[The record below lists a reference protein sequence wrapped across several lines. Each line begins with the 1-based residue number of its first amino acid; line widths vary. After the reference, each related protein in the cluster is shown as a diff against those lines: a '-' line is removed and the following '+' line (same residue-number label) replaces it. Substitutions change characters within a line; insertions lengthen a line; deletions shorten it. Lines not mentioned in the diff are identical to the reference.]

1 MKLLDSD
8 EEEEDQ
14 DDREAIANEL
24 FEGDE
29 DTPEVIWLNVIHIEL
44 DTNSSHSFPYKV
56 VLIQDISIQAYS
68 IKV

>member
-44 DTNSSHSFPYKV
+44 DTNNSHSFPYKV
-56 VLIQDISIQAYS
+56 VSIQAYS
-68 IKV
+68 IEV

>member
-29 DTPEVIWLNVIHIEL
+29 DTSEVI
-44 DTNSSHSFPYKV
+44 
-56 VLIQDISIQAYS
+56 
-68 IKV
+68 

>member
-29 DTPEVIWLNVIHIEL
+29 DTPEVI
-44 DTNSSHSFPYKV
+44 
-56 VLIQDISIQAYS
+56 
-68 IKV
+68 

>member
-29 DTPEVIWLNVIHIEL
+29 DTPEVIWLNVVHIVSIQSCF
-44 DTNSSHSFPYKV
+44 DTRHFDTSLFSQGVNSSNS
-56 VLIQDISIQAYS
+56 LA
-68 IKV
+68 